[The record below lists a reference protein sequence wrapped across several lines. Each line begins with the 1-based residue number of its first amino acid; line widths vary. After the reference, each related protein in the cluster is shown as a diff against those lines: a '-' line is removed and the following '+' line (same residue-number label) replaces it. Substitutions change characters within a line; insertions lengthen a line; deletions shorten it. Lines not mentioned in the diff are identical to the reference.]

1 MYHTYIQMYTIS
13 RLDIYRALTIVL
25 NKMNEDEELFIEEE
39 DTYKESVEELRD
51 NDEIDDFEEAFL
63 QGYNEF
69 EDLEKKRSRRK

>member
-1 MYHTYIQMYTIS
+1 MYTIS

-25 NKMNEDEELFIEEE
+25 SKMSENKELFIEEE

-51 NDEIDDFEEAFL
+51 KDEIDDFEEAFL